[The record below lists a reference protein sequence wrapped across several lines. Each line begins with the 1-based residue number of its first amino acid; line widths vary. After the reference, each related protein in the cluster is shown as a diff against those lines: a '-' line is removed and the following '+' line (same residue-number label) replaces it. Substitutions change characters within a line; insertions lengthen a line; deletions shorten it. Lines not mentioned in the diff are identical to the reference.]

1 MTETGP
7 MNDDATR
14 AAEEYDAM
22 GAAYADDV
30 RTHPIN
36 AAYERPAMLAMAGDV
51 RGTRVLDVGCAAGA
65 MSALLLD
72 RGAEVVGVDVSER
85 LVEIARRDLGGRA
98 TFHAADVGL
107 PMPFLADG
115 SFDLVTASLV
125 LHYLRDWAV
134 PLREFHRV
142 LRPGGALLI
151 STHHPTMDV
160 AISDPPSPYFELT
173 LLTDTWHKGGRD
185 LRVQFYRRPLSAIVD
200 ALADAGFLIERIPE
214 PRPDPAAFAGWPGLY
229 ERISAGPWFLFIRA
243 LKRSPVMPAPTSG

>member
-1 MTETGP
+1 

-14 AAEEYDAM
+14 AAEDYDAM
-22 GAAYADDV
+22 GPAYADDV

-51 RGTRVLDVGCAAGA
+51 RGRRVLDVGCAAGA
-65 MSALLLD
+65 LSALLVE
-72 RGAEVVGVDVSER
+72 RGAEVVGIDVSER

-98 TFHAADVGL
+98 EFNVADVGR
-107 PMPFLADG
+107 PMPFLADE

-134 PLREFHRV
+134 PLREFHRI

-160 AISDPPSPYFELT
+160 AISDPPAPYFDLT

-185 LRVQFYRRPLSAIVD
+185 LEVRYYRRPLSAVVD
-200 ALADAGFLIERIPE
+200 ALADAGFLIEWIPE
-214 PRPDPAAFAGWPGLY
+214 PRPDPAAFAGRPGLY

-243 LKRSPVMPAPTSG
+243 VKRNSVMPEQASG